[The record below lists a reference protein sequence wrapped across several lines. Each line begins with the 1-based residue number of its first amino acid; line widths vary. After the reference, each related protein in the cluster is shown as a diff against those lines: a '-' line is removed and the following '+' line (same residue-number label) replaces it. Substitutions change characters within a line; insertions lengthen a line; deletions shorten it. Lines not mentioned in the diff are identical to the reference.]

1 MICIGLMG
9 EQNAR
14 TAEIDVSEYLARW
27 PGTLPQLFVIR
38 PGETDPYI
46 AATTLSGSTLIW
58 AVNAYD
64 TEIRGVG
71 RAQILFI
78 RRDAED
84 QIIIVGKAP
93 VDTVTVG
100 EALEGT
106 EGAELPDPYD
116 TWAATIAA
124 YASDAYAAQLAA
136 EAAADH
142 AEQCAANAGYIEMD
156 IVNGNLIY
164 TRIDCVDVDFELID
178 GDLCMT
184 EVD

>member
-124 YASDAYAAQLAA
+124 YAADAYAAQLAA
-136 EAAADH
+136 EDAADR
-142 AEQCAANAGYIEMD
+142 AEQCAANAGYMD
-156 IVNGNLIY
+156 VDIVDGRLIYTRTDTIDIDLEIVNGNLI
-164 TRIDCVDVDFELID
+164 V
-178 GDLCMT
+178 M
-184 EVD
+184 EV

>member
-27 PGTLPQLFVIR
+27 PGTLPQLFVVR

-71 RAQILFI
+71 RAQVLFI

-142 AEQCAANAGYIEMD
+142 AEQCAANAGYMD
-156 IVNGNLIY
+156 VDIVDGRLIYTRTDTIDIDLEIVNGNLI
-164 TRIDCVDVDFELID
+164 V
-178 GDLCMT
+178 M
-184 EVD
+184 EV